1 MTQETMKFKTEVKH
15 LLDLMIHSLYSN
27 KDIFLRELIANASDA
42 IDKARFESLT
52 NPSISADWQIK
63 IVPDKTKSTI
73 QIIDNGIG
81 MTKDE
86 VVTNIG
92 TIAKSGTKAFLAAYK
107 EKENQQ
113 NIPELIGQFGVG
125 FYSAFMV
132 AEKVEL
138 VTKKAASQEQ
148 AVRWTCHGAE
158 DYTLEET
165 EETNHGTTITVYLKP
180 DALSY
185 LEEWKISEIV
195 KKYSD
200 FIEYPINTPV
210 TKKKEDGSE
219 STELELLNSQKA
231 IWLRSPDEVNDE
243 DYKSF
248 FSHIAPFSGDYLTSI
263 HFSAEGTNEFK
274 ALLFIPSQ
282 APFDLFSMPDQRKKT
297 LHLYIKRVFISDE
310 CSTLIPEYMRFLK
323 GVVDSSD
330 LPLNISR
337 EMLQDN
343 AQILKIQKN
352 IVRKVIGELKKL
364 QDNSPEKYLTFFK
377 EFGKVLKEGAY
388 TDHANKEKLIE
399 LLMFETMKNPAGKL
413 ITAKEYID
421 AMHPSQKD
429 IYFMIGENREILENS
444 PQLEF
449 LRSKGFDV
457 LFMTDPIDEWIVQG
471 TQEFMG
477 KKLKSAGKGDIDLD
491 EESKKETEEKVHKAD
506 SEHKDL
512 VEYLKKQ
519 LTDKVKN
526 VRFSQRL
533 TESACCLVSD
543 EHDPS
548 AHMERLM
555 KAMKQHAPKAKRI
568 LELNPAHPIVEAL
581 QKLYNKNS
589 SEPKLAEFS
598 ELLFDQ
604 ALLTEGS
611 PIPDPLAFSRK
622 LANLMVSGIEKEVSK

>member
-52 NPSISADWQIK
+52 NQSISADWQIK
-63 IVPDKTKSTI
+63 IVADKQKSTI

-113 NIPELIGQFGVG
+113 NIPDLIGQFGVG

-138 VTKKAASQEQ
+138 VTKKAGSTEA
-148 AVRWTCHGAE
+148 AVRWTCNGAE
-158 DYTLEET
+158 DYTLEEAA
-165 EETNHGTTITVYLKP
+165 ETNHGSTITVFLKP

-185 LEEWKISEIV
+185 LEEWKIREIV

-200 FIEYPINTPV
+200 FIEYPINMPV
-210 TKKKEDGSE
+210 SKKKDDGSE
-219 STELELLNSQKA
+219 ATELELLNSQKA
-231 IWLRSPDEVNDE
+231 LWLRSPDEVKDE
-243 DYKSF
+243 DYKNF
-248 FSHIAPFSGDYLTSI
+248 FSHIAPFSGDYLKCI

-282 APFDLFSMPDQRKKT
+282 APFDMFSAPDQRKKT

-310 CSTLIPEYMRFLK
+310 CSNLIPEYMRFLK

-352 IVRKVIGELKKL
+352 ITGKVIKELKKL
-364 QDNSPEKYLTFFK
+364 QENSPEQYLTFFK
-377 EFGKVLKEGAY
+377 EFGKILKEGVY
-388 TDHANKEKLIE
+388 SDFANKEKLVE

-413 ITAKEYID
+413 ITVKEYID
-421 AMHPSQKD
+421 AMPSAQKE
-429 IYFMIGENREILENS
+429 IYFMIGENRDVLENS
-444 PQLEF
+444 PQLEI

-471 TQEFMG
+471 THEFMG

-491 EESKKETEEKVHKAD
+491 EETKKETEEKVKKAD

-512 VEYLKKQ
+512 VDYLKKQ
-519 LTDKVKN
+519 LDSKVKN

-555 KAMKQHAPKAKRI
+555 KALKQPAPSSKRI
-568 LELNPAHPIVEAL
+568 LELNPTHPLVESL

-589 SEPKLAEFS
+589 GDPKLAEFS
-598 ELLFDQ
+598 DLLFDQ

-611 PIPDPLAFSRK
+611 PIPDPLAFSRRM
-622 LANLMVSGIEKEVSK
+622 ANLMVAGIEKEVSK